1 MSALFKALAVVAL
14 SFLAGMGG
22 DASLPTAAFSVSA
35 SSPSVNT
42 PVQFQDQVRAA
53 TCRPLH
59 RAGLHADLQQSRPV
73 RAKD

>member
-42 PVQFQDQVRAA
+42 PVQFQDGYAGEEA
-53 TCRPLH
+53 SWLWDFGDGPLWV
-59 RAGLHADLQQSRPV
+59 GW
-73 RAKD
+73 